1 MERSPGYVNV
11 MASSSAAALPHM
23 QPVHHVA
30 WVDRPIMS
38 SPSPDGTTPTSASS
52 ASDGPPLHDPPAL
65 APAPLDWEAHKQV
78 IKDLYMGQNLNLSE
92 VVERMRAY
100 NFHAT

>member
-1 MERSPGYVNV
+1 MERSREYVNV
-11 MASSSAAALPHM
+11 VPSEALPPI

-30 WVDRPIMS
+30 WAERPVMS
-38 SPSPDGTTPTSASS
+38 TPSPDGTTSTSASS
-52 ASDGPPLHDPPAL
+52 SSDRPPLHDPPAA

-78 IKDLYMGQNLNLSE
+78 IKDLYMGQNLNLNE
-92 VVERMRAY
+92 VVERMRTY

>member
-1 MERSPGYVNV
+1 
-11 MASSSAAALPHM
+11 MASAALPTM

-30 WVDRPIMS
+30 WVERPIMS
-38 SPSPDGTTPTSASS
+38 TPSPDGTTPTSTSS
-52 ASDGPPLHDPPAL
+52 SSDGAPPHDPPAA
-65 APAPLDWEAHKQV
+65 APAPLDWEAHKKV

-92 VVERMRAY
+92 VVERMRTY